1 MTDRKLPAEAE
12 IVIVGGGIIG
22 CSIAYHLTR
31 MGRTDVVVLEKS
43 GITHGATWHAAG
55 LVGQLRSSRNTTRM
69 LRHSVDLY
77 DTLEEETDQ
86 ALGWHKVGSL
96 RLACSGERMMELKR
110 ALTMARSFGLEM
122 NLVSADEAQK
132 LFPLMSTENVL
143 GAAYLP
149 TDGYIDPASV
159 AQALAKGARMKGARI
174 FEGARVTAVKRNG
187 KRVVEI
193 VTSDGTIRCGLMV
206 NCAGMWGRELGL
218 MSDVAVPALAL
229 EHQYLITDPIAD
241 MPKGMPTMRDPDLLV
256 YYKPDAGRL
265 VMGGYEPDTKPF
277 GDRGIPTEF
286 GRELLPSNFD
296 RFEQLAA
303 LGAKR
308 TPVLNEIGI
317 RELINGPIPYSAD
330 ADFIMGKAPELDN
343 YFVASGFL
351 YGIAAGGG
359 AGRMMAEWIVD
370 GRPSLDLWPLD
381 VRRFAAHHNTRA
393 FMYPRAIELYGHH
406 YKMAWPGQEHESAR
420 DLRLSPLHHILK
432 ERRAVFGSKAGW
444 ERPVWFA
451 PENMEPVDRPAWGKA
466 NWYEPV
472 MAEHKAVRERAA
484 LVDQTSFA
492 KFEITGKSALA
503 SLQRLAASDLD
514 KPVGRANYTQLLN
527 ERGGI
532 EADLT
537 ITRLAEDRFYM
548 VTGSGFGVHDRH
560 WIETHLPDDGSV
572 TVQDVTSARAVI
584 NLCGPKARA
593 VLERVA
599 DADVSNAAHPFSTCR
614 IIAIGVC
621 ADVRAIRMGYVGEL
635 GWELHLPQEYAA
647 HVYRLLRAAG
657 EEFGIADVGYR
668 AIETLR
674 VEKFYLYWSS
684 DITPDYNPLEAGL
697 GARVAW
703 KKPDFIG
710 RDALLRHRDAG
721 IERKLCLFTLEKPAP
736 VFGGEALLHNGNVV
750 AVTTT
755 GNVGHTVGKPIV
767 YAYLPIELADAR
779 DFEVESFCE
788 HYPARRHDGALYDPA
803 NERLKS

>member
-1 MTDRKLPAEAE
+1 MTDKSLPAEAE

-31 MGRTDVVVLEKS
+31 MGKSDVVILEKS
-43 GITHGATWHAAG
+43 GVTHGATWHAAG

-69 LRHSVDLY
+69 LRHSVELY
-77 DTLEEETDQ
+77 DTLEEETGQ
-86 ALGWHKVGSL
+86 HLGWHKVGSL
-96 RLACSGERMMELKR
+96 RLACSDERMLELKR

-132 LFPLMSTENVL
+132 LFPLMSTDRVL

-174 FEGARVTAVKRNG
+174 VEGARVTSVKRSGN
-187 KRVVEI
+187 RVTEI
-193 VTSDGTIRCGLMV
+193 VTDQGSIRCKLMV
-206 NCAGMWGRELGL
+206 NAAGMWGREVGL
-218 MSDVAVPALAL
+218 MSGVAVPSLAI
-229 EHQYLITDPIAD
+229 EHQYLITDPIPD

-265 VMGGYEPDTKPF
+265 VMGGYEPDTKGF
-277 GDRGIPTEF
+277 GETGIPHEF
-286 GRELLPSNFD
+286 GRELLPSNFE
-296 RFEQLAA
+296 RFEQLAT
-303 LGAKR
+303 LGAER
-308 TPVLNEIGI
+308 TPVLNEVGI

-330 ADFIMGKAPELDN
+330 ADFIMGKVPELDN

-393 FMYPRAIELYGHH
+393 FMFPRAIELYGHH

-420 DLRLSPLHHILK
+420 DIRLSPLHHVLK
-432 ERRAVFGSKAGW
+432 ERGAVYGSKAGW
-444 ERPVWFA
+444 ERPNWFA
-451 PENMEPVDRPAWGKA
+451 PAGMERIDRPSYGRA

-472 MAEHKAVRERAA
+472 KAEHKAIRERVA

-492 KFEITGKSALA
+492 KFELSGKGALA
-503 SLQRLAASDLD
+503 ALQRLAVSDMN
-514 KPVGRANYTQLLN
+514 KAPGRAIYTQLLN
-527 ERGGI
+527 ERAGI

-537 ITRLAEDRFYM
+537 ITRLAEDRFYV
-548 VTGSGFGVHDRH
+548 VTGSGFGVHDMH
-560 WIETHLPDDGSV
+560 WIRSHLPDDGSV
-572 TVQDVTSARAVI
+572 QVQDVTSARAVI
-584 NLCGPKARA
+584 NICGPRARD
-593 VLERVA
+593 VLQRVA

-614 IIAIGVC
+614 TITIGAC
-621 ADVRAIRMGYVGEL
+621 PDVRAIRIGYVGEL
-635 GWELHLPQEYAA
+635 GWELHVPQEYAA
-647 HVYRLLRAAG
+647 HVYSVLRAAG
-657 EEFGIADVGYR
+657 AEFGIADAGYR
-668 AIETLR
+668 AIDTLR

-697 GARVAW
+697 DFRIAW

-710 RDALLRHRDAG
+710 RDALLKARDAG
-721 IERKLCLFTLEKPAP
+721 LTRKLAIFTLERDAP
-736 VFGGEALLHNGNVV
+736 VFGGEAVLHNGTVIS
-750 AVTTT
+750 VTST
-755 GNVGHTVGKPIV
+755 GNIGHTIGKPIV
-767 YAYLPIELADAR
+767 YAYIPIELTDER
-779 DFEVESFCE
+779 DFEIESFCE
-788 HYPARRHDGALYDPA
+788 RYPARRQDGALYDPE
-803 NERLKS
+803 NRRLKS